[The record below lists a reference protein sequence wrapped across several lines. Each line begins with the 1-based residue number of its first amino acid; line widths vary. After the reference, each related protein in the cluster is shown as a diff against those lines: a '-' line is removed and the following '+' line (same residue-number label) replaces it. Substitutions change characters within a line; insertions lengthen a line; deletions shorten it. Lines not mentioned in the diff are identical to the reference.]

1 MNPNLEPMTTKK
13 LIIALLFCSG
23 SSTISAHPDGAV
35 PFWYPASYIYG
46 FVNGCAQTVELRRA
60 PITAELWPDEVR
72 SVCGCIMDSL
82 RHALTFE
89 EAVAEGASAM
99 QLIVSSTMPIC
110 IQEEL
115 ARKGDNS
122 GDKSNRDANGERE

>member
-13 LIIALLFCSG
+13 LIIALLFLAA

-46 FVNGCAQTVELRRA
+46 FVNGCAHTVELNRD
-60 PITAELWPDEVR
+60 PITTELWPDEVR
-72 SVCGCIMDSL
+72 SVCGCVMDSL
-82 RHALTFE
+82 RHALTFKD
-89 EAVAEGASAM
+89 AVVEGASAM

-115 ARKGDNS
+115 ARKGDKI
-122 GDKSNRDANGERE
+122 GDKPNFPTDGERK